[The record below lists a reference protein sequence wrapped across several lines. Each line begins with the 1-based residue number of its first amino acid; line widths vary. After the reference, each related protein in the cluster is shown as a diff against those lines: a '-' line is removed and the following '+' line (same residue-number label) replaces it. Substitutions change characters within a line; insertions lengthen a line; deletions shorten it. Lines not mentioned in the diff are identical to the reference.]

1 VPGQDRLRLF
11 NVKTRPRALVIGGS
25 IGGLFAANWLRAS
38 GWNVTVFERVG
49 DDLASRGAGI
59 GTHDELRAVMRR
71 LGLTVDETIGVWVHA
86 RVCLERDGRVS
97 HQLPTSQLQSSWA
110 RVYRL
115 LKDAFPAADYR
126 FGMALERIE
135 QDAGSVTAIFADG
148 SRERGDLLVGADG
161 VRSTVRELLLPEA
174 QPRYAGYVAWRGL
187 VDEATFSPAEH
198 KETFEYYTMCFP
210 EGEMMLSYPVPGRD
224 NDTRPGRRS
233 YNHIWYRPT
242 DGREALPRLCTDAS
256 GHCHGIS
263 IPPPLIRPEVTA
275 RIKAEARE
283 LLAPQIAAI
292 VERTGQIFFQAIF
305 DLETPRMALGRVAL
319 LGDAA
324 FVARPHV
331 GAGVTKA
338 ALDAE
343 CLAREI
349 KAADGDLDTALARYD
364 RERRLFGSRIVTRA
378 RQLGAYIEA
387 QLKPPAERT
396 EAEHQPSPEY
406 LMREIGTITLDIEAL
421 TAPEARE

>member
-1 VPGQDRLRLF
+1 MKR
-11 NVKTRPRALVIGGS
+11 RALVIGGS
-25 IGGLFAANWLRAS
+25 IGGLFAAHWLRAT
-38 GWNVTVFERVG
+38 GWDVTVFERVG
-49 DDLASRGAGI
+49 NDLASRGAGI
-59 GTHDELRAVMRR
+59 GTHEELRAVIRR
-71 LGLTVDETIGVWVHA
+71 LGLTVDESIGVWVHT
-86 RVCLERDGRVS
+86 RICLDRSGRVT
-97 HQLPTSQLQSSWA
+97 HELATSQLQSSWA

-126 FGMALERIE
+126 FGMGLERIE

-148 SRERGDLLVGADG
+148 SRATGELLVGADG
-161 VRSTVRELLLPEA
+161 VHSTVRGLLLPQA

-187 VDEATFSPAEH
+187 VDEPAFPEAH
-198 KETFEYYTMCFP
+198 RILFERYTMCLP
-210 EGEMMLSYPVPGRD
+210 EGEMMLCYPVPGRD
-224 NDTRPGRRS
+224 NETKPGRRG

-242 DGREALPRLCTDAS
+242 DFDKTLPRLCTDAS
-256 GHCHGIS
+256 GRCHGIS

-275 RIKAEARE
+275 RIKADARE
-283 LLAPQIAAI
+283 LLAPQIAAV
-292 VERTGQIFFQAIF
+292 VERTEQLFFQAVF

-349 KAADGDLDTALARYD
+349 RAADGDLDAALARYD
-364 RERRLFGSRIVTRA
+364 RERRLFGSRIVDRA
-378 RQLGAYIEA
+378 RRLGAYIEA
-387 QLKPPAERT
+387 QLMPPAQRT
-396 EAEHQPSPEY
+396 EAERQPPPEY
-406 LMREIGTITLDIEAL
+406 LMREIGTINLDIHAL
-421 TAPEARE
+421 TAPG

>member
-1 VPGQDRLRLF
+1 MSAQR
-11 NVKTRPRALVIGGS
+11 RALVIGGS
-25 IGGLFAANWLRAS
+25 IGGLFAANWLRAI
-38 GWNVTVFERVG
+38 GWDVTVFERVG

-59 GTHDELRAVMRR
+59 GTHEELRAVIQR
-71 LGLTVDETIGVWVHA
+71 LGLTVDETIGVWVHT
-86 RVCLERDGRVS
+86 RVCLERDGSVS
-97 HQLPTSQLQSSWA
+97 HRLATSQLQSSWA

-115 LKDAFPAADYR
+115 LKDAFPAGNYR

-135 QDAGSVTAIFADG
+135 QDAGGVTAIFADG
-148 SRERGDLLVGADG
+148 TRSRGDLLVGADG
-161 VRSTVRELLLPEA
+161 VYSTVRGLLLPEA

-187 VDEATFSPAEH
+187 VDEATFTPAAH
-198 KETFEYYTMCFP
+198 KEIFERYTMCFP
-210 EGEMMLSYPVPGRD
+210 EGEMMLCYPVPGRD
-224 NDTRPGRRS
+224 NDTRPGRRA

-242 DGREALPRLCTDAS
+242 DFHGALPRLCTDAT
-256 GHCHGIS
+256 GRCHGIS

-275 RIKAEARE
+275 RIQADARA

-292 VERTGQIFFQAIF
+292 VERTGQIFFQAVF
-305 DLETPRMALGRVAL
+305 DLESPRMALGRVAL

-349 KAADGDLDTALARYD
+349 KAADGDLDTALARYEQD
-364 RERRLFGSRIVTRA
+364 RRLFGTRIVARA
-378 RQLGAYIEA
+378 RRLGAYIEA

-396 EAEHQPSPEY
+396 EAERQPPPEY
-406 LMREIGTITLDIEAL
+406 LMREVGTINLDLKAL
-421 TAPEARE
+421 TAPA

>member
-1 VPGQDRLRLF
+1 MSAQR
-11 NVKTRPRALVIGGS
+11 RALVIGGS
-25 IGGLFAANWLRAS
+25 IGGLFAANWLRAI
-38 GWNVTVFERVG
+38 GWDVTVFERVG

-59 GTHDELRAVMRR
+59 GTHEELRAVIQR
-71 LGLTVDETIGVWVHA
+71 LGLTVDETIGVWVHT
-86 RVCLERDGRVS
+86 RVCLERDGSVS
-97 HQLPTSQLQSSWA
+97 HRLATSQLQSSWA

-115 LKDAFPAADYR
+115 LKDAFPAGNYR

-135 QDAGSVTAIFADG
+135 QDAGGVTAIFADG
-148 SRERGDLLVGADG
+148 TRSRGDLMVGADG
-161 VRSTVRELLLPEA
+161 VYSTVRGLLLPEA

-187 VDEATFSPAEH
+187 VDEATFTPAAH
-198 KETFEYYTMCFP
+198 KEIFERYTMCFP
-210 EGEMMLSYPVPGRD
+210 EGEMMLCYPVPGRD
-224 NDTRPGRRS
+224 NDTRPGRRA

-242 DGREALPRLCTDAS
+242 DFHGALPRLCTDAT
-256 GHCHGIS
+256 GRCHGIS

-275 RIKAEARE
+275 RIQADARA

-292 VERTGQIFFQAIF
+292 VERTGQIFFQAVF
-305 DLETPRMALGRVAL
+305 DLESPRMALGRVAL

-349 KAADGDLDTALARYD
+349 KAADGDLDTALARYEQD
-364 RERRLFGSRIVTRA
+364 RRLFGTRIVARA
-378 RQLGAYIEA
+378 RRLGAYIEA

-396 EAEHQPSPEY
+396 EAERQPPPEY
-406 LMREIGTITLDIEAL
+406 LMREVGTINLDLKAL
-421 TAPEARE
+421 TAPA

>member
-1 VPGQDRLRLF
+1 MPKPR
-11 NVKTRPRALVIGGS
+11 RALVIGGS
-25 IGGLFAANWLRAS
+25 IGGLFAANWLRAI
-38 GWNVTVFERVG
+38 GWSVTVFERVG

-59 GTHDELRAVMRR
+59 GTHEELRAVIRR
-71 LGLTVDETIGVWVHA
+71 LGLTVDETIGVWVHT
-86 RVCLERDGRVS
+86 RICLDHSGRVT
-97 HQLPTSQLQSSWA
+97 HELATSQLQSSWA

-115 LKDAFPAADYR
+115 LKDALPAADYR
-126 FGMALERIE
+126 FGMVLERIE
-135 QDAGSVTAIFADG
+135 QDAGGITALFADG
-148 SRERGDLLVGADG
+148 TRERGDLLVGADG

-187 VDEATFSPAEH
+187 VDEASFSPAAHAEL
-198 KETFEYYTMCFP
+198 FERYTMCFP
-210 EGEMMLSYPVPGRD
+210 EGEMMLCYPVPGRD
-224 NDTRPGRRS
+224 NDTRPGRRG

-242 DGREALPRLCTDAS
+242 DGHAALPQLCTDAA

-275 RIKAEARE
+275 RIKAEARA
-283 LLAPQIAAI
+283 LLAPQVAAV
-292 VERTGQIFFQAIF
+292 VERTEQLFFQAIF
-305 DLETPRMALGRVAL
+305 DIETPRMALGRAVL

-349 KAADGDLDTALARYD
+349 KGANGDLDAALARYD
-364 RERRLFGSRIVTRA
+364 RERRLFGSRIVARA
-378 RQLGAYIEA
+378 RRLGAYIEA
-387 QLKPPAERT
+387 QLKPPAQRT
-396 EAEHQPSPEY
+396 EAERQPSPEY
-406 LMREIGTITLDIEAL
+406 LMREIGTITLDIKAL
-421 TAPEARE
+421 TAPE